1 MGQFY
6 SFQVYEDMLVVPE
19 RSQQQE
25 QPQPDGPTITLASTL
40 VVDGEVKSFYAQK
53 EQQPQPPPSPSP
65 SPPSVILSG
74 RLSCRG
80 VRAEGVSVR
89 MEEGAVA
96 EVNPPAGAGDEGEE
110 EEDDACQFFSCG
122 SLDTAPGSLLAF
134 SPGAQESSVSV
145 GAEWEHRGEVAFNLC
160 AVASVEVGSMRHQ
173 VGKIDTISG
182 GTLARSFAFWRFA
195 FFMTDGCF
203 ITSRF
208 KVHACVGNGMER
220 EYLDK
225 KYSYSLHYAKKTL

>member
-40 VVDGEVKSFYAQK
+40 VVDGEVKSFYARK
-53 EQQPQPPPSPSP
+53 EQQSPPPPPP